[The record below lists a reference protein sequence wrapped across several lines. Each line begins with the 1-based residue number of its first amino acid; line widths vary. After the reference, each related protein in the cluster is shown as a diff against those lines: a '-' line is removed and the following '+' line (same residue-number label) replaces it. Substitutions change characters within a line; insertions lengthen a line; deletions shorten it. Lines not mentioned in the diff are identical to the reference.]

1 MRRREFIAGLIL
13 TPLVTRSSSAAE
25 KHISIL
31 HSGFPERTPIHVLI
45 EALRALGH
53 ENGTTA
59 VIEVLGGEGDAGR
72 LGTLVNGI
80 AASKPDVT
88 RRRPSAGAQALI
100 FNTDNQMFGWRKE
113 IAALADRVLKGT
125 LRACRS
131 RNQRSFPWASTS
143 RPQRHSGLRSR
154 QCYSRAPTSS
164 SNKDVR

>member
-1 MRRREFIAGLIL
+1 MRRRECIAGLIL

-45 EALRALGH
+45 EALRAFGH

-59 VIEVLGGEGDAGR
+59 VIEVLGGKGDAGR

-88 RRRPSAGAQALI
+88 IALTLPVRGRTGAHFQYRQSDVWA
-100 FNTDNQMFGWRKE
+100 RKE
-113 IAALADRVLKGT
+113 IAALADQVLKGT
-125 LRACRS
+125 LPADLPVEEPTQFSLGINLATTKALGLTIPPMLLARAD
-131 RNQRSFPWASTS
+131 
-143 RPQRHSGLRSR
+143 L
-154 QCYSRAPTSS
+154 
-164 SNKDVR
+164 VVE

>member
-1 MRRREFIAGLIL
+1 M
-13 TPLVTRSSSAAE
+13 AE

-31 HSGFPERTPIHVLI
+31 HSGFPERMPIHVLI

-88 RRRPSAGAQALI
+88 IALTSPVRGRTGAHFQYRQSDVWA
-100 FNTDNQMFGWRKE
+100 RKE
-113 IAALADRVLKGT
+113 IAALADQVLKGT
-125 LRACRS
+125 LPADLPVEEPTHSLGINLATTKALGLTIPPMLLARAD
-131 RNQRSFPWASTS
+131 
-143 RPQRHSGLRSR
+143 L
-154 QCYSRAPTSS
+154 
-164 SNKDVR
+164 VVE

>member
-1 MRRREFIAGLIL
+1 MRRRECIAGLIL
-13 TPLVTRSSSAAE
+13 TPLFTRSSSVAE

-31 HSGFPERTPIHVLI
+31 HSGFPERMPIHVLI

-88 RRRPSAGAQALI
+88 IALTSPVRGRTGAHFQYRQS
-100 FNTDNQMFGWRKE
+100 DVW
-113 IAALADRVLKGT
+113 AA
-125 LRACRS
+125 
-131 RNQRSFPWASTS
+131 
-143 RPQRHSGLRSR
+143 
-154 QCYSRAPTSS
+154 
-164 SNKDVR
+164 

>member
-1 MRRREFIAGLIL
+1 MHRGID
-13 TPLVTRSSSAAE
+13 PYAARHP
-25 KHISIL
+25 KQFCGRKTYQHL

-88 RRRPSAGAQALI
+88 IALTLPVRGRTGAHFQYRQS
-100 FNTDNQMFGWRKE
+100 DVW
-113 IAALADRVLKGT
+113 AA
-125 LRACRS
+125 
-131 RNQRSFPWASTS
+131 
-143 RPQRHSGLRSR
+143 
-154 QCYSRAPTSS
+154 
-164 SNKDVR
+164 

>member
-59 VIEVLGGEGDAGR
+59 VIEVLGGVGDAGR
-72 LGTLVNGI
+72 LGTLVNWI

-88 RRRPSAGAQALI
+88 IALTSPVRGRTGAHFQYRQS
-100 FNTDNQMFGWRKE
+100 DVW
-113 IAALADRVLKGT
+113 AA
-125 LRACRS
+125 
-131 RNQRSFPWASTS
+131 
-143 RPQRHSGLRSR
+143 
-154 QCYSRAPTSS
+154 
-164 SNKDVR
+164 

>member
-59 VIEVLGGEGDAGR
+59 VIEVLGGVGDAGR
-72 LGTLVNGI
+72 LGTLVNWI

-88 RRRPSAGAQALI
+88 IALTPPVRGRTGAHFQY
-100 FNTDNQMFGWRKE
+100 
-113 IAALADRVLKGT
+113 
-125 LRACRS
+125 
-131 RNQRSFPWASTS
+131 
-143 RPQRHSGLRSR
+143 R
-154 QCYSRAPTSS
+154 QS
-164 SNKDVR
+164 DVWVA

>member
-1 MRRREFIAGLIL
+1 MRRRAFIAGLIL

-45 EALRALGH
+45 EALRAFGH

-59 VIEVLGGEGDAGR
+59 VIEVLGGKGDAGR

-88 RRRPSAGAQALI
+88 IALTSPVRGRTGAHFQYRQS
-100 FNTDNQMFGWRKE
+100 DVW
-113 IAALADRVLKGT
+113 AA
-125 LRACRS
+125 
-131 RNQRSFPWASTS
+131 
-143 RPQRHSGLRSR
+143 
-154 QCYSRAPTSS
+154 
-164 SNKDVR
+164 